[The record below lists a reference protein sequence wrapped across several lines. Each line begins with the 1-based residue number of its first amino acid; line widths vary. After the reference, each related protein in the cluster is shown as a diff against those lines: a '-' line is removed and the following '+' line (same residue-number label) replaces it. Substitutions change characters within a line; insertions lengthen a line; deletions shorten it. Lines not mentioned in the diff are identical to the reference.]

1 MSTEAHSEG
10 DRPGEDVPANGGAGG
25 NPAGETRRVALSWKE
40 GMQFEARTGRG
51 AVTTVDGEGR
61 LSPSPVELLLESLGA
76 CAGIDVVEI
85 LRKGRHEV
93 ESLDVEVAGRRR
105 EEAPRRYTRV
115 EMLFRIRGEV
125 PRKAAERA
133 VRLSLD
139 SYCSVYHTLA
149 GDLAV
154 STAVE
159 LDGEAGGGREG

>member
-1 MSTEAHSEG
+1 MSGETRSE
-10 DRPGEDVPANGGAGG
+10 DDAT
-25 NPAGETRRVALSWKE
+25 GETRRVALSWKE

-93 ESLDVEVAGRRR
+93 ASMEVEVTGRRR
-105 EEAPRRYTRV
+105 EEEPRRYTRV
-115 EMLFRIRGEV
+115 ELVFRIRGEV

-133 VRLSLD
+133 VELSLE

-149 GDLAV
+149 DDLAADW
-154 STAVE
+154 AVE
-159 LDGEAGGGREG
+159 LETGGEA